1 MPRRPKPFFHR
12 GWWCTNTGGSRTKLA
27 LGRENKN
34 AAEDALLD
42 LLNERRQ
49 HPDRKTYPQLTV
61 LDLCE
66 KFLDWVELHRSHDT
80 YDDYQDWLNKW
91 VKLHGTRRARE
102 VRALDLEE
110 WKAALVQPGVSPW
123 TVNHAVIAVKTCWSW
138 GLKNDLLLANPLQKV
153 QKLDAEG
160 RERTFTQEE
169 FLALLRNTDALFRQV
184 LLFFR
189 LTGIRPGELCRLT
202 WGQVDFDNHVLVI
215 RKHKSRRTAKT
226 KKPRIIHLPPAAEGL
241 IRWRLREV
249 GHTPATRPA
258 ALNGERVFL
267 NSDGQPWRYN
277 ALRCRMRRLRVKAGI
292 GPDENGEQVVLY
304 TARHTFGTGAA
315 AAGVSD
321 RRLADL
327 MGHTDPKMTQKYI
340 HLANPDLQRAARE
353 ATKGYMGVNR
363 NGVKKNGDSSS

>member
-1 MPRRPKPFFHR
+1 M
-12 GWWCTNTGGSRTKLA
+12 
-27 LGRENKN
+27 
-34 AAEDALLD
+34 
-42 LLNERRQ
+42 
-49 HPDRKTYPQLTV
+49 
-61 LDLCE
+61 
-66 KFLDWVELHRSHDT
+66 
-80 YDDYQDWLNKW
+80 
-91 VKLHGTRRARE
+91 
-102 VRALDLEE
+102 
-110 WKAALVQPGVSPW
+110 
-123 TVNHAVIAVKTCWSW
+123 
-138 GLKNDLLLANPLQKV
+138 KNDLLPVNPLQKV

-160 RERTFTQEE
+160 RERTFTQAE

-202 WGQVDFDNHVLVI
+202 WSQADFDSHVLVI

-226 KKPRIIHLPPAAEGL
+226 KKPRIIHLPPAAESML
-241 IRWRLREV
+241 RWRLRKL
-249 GHTPATRPA
+249 GHTPEARPA

-353 ATKGYMGVNR
+353 ATKGYLGANR
-363 NGVKKNGDSSS
+363 NGGSSS